1 MKRIPILF
9 SLLFIINA
17 FTAQK
22 SIVKKTVYIILGST
36 REGRSSDKV
45 GLAIKNII
53 EPNTDINFEI
63 VDLRNWDIPF
73 FHDAITP
80 AEAQSKDPKI
90 QAWSNKIKQAQG
102 FIIITP
108 TYNGSYTAV
117 LKNALDVLY
126 AEWNNKPVMFVGYS
140 GGKSGGKKAI
150 GHLRI
155 VAKELKMK
163 SLESEINIP
172 RIWQAFDS
180 KGEFKDQDIVA
191 KIKTTIS
198 ELLHGLK

>member
-1 MKRIPILF
+1 MKKLCSLF
-9 SLLFIINA
+9 ALFFIVNTFA
-17 FTAQK
+17 VQK
-22 SIVKKTVYIILGST
+22 SIIKKTVYIILGST

-45 GLAIKNII
+45 GLAIKKII
-53 EPNTDINFEI
+53 GPNPDVNFEI
-63 VDLRNWDIPF
+63 IDLRNWDIPF

-80 AEAQSKDPKI
+80 GESPSKDTKI

-126 AEWNNKPVMFVGYS
+126 AEWNNKPVLFVGYS

-150 GHLRI
+150 GHLRA
-155 VAKELKMK
+155 VARELKMK

-172 RIWQAFDS
+172 QVWQAFDS
-180 KGEFKDQDIVA
+180 KGEFKDQDVVA

-198 ELLHGLK
+198 ELLNGLK